1 MIWLIEGEKQR
12 EFERLK
18 DELDLLIK
26 LWERDLIEKEEEE
39 KLAIEQH
46 F

>member
-1 MIWLIEGEKQR
+1 VIWLIEGEKQR

-18 DELDLLIK
+18 DKLDLLIK
-26 LWERDLIEKEEEE
+26 LWERSLIEKEEEE

>member
-1 MIWLIEGEKQR
+1 VIWLIEGEKQR

-26 LWERDLIEKEEEE
+26 SWERDLIEKEEEE

>member
-1 MIWLIEGEKQR
+1 VIWLIEGEKQR